1 MGRWRG
7 AAVTVCGLVLLS
19 GCAADTPGTAQTQ
32 GYRPLPAASVS
43 AAPITLGEH
52 TLAVS
57 PDGTRA
63 VVRVDRK
70 WCVLP
75 VATPT
80 DPATGVCPVLPTGA
94 SVGTAA
100 FSPDGTRV
108 AMSEDYARTFRGRL
122 WIVDA
127 ATGSALAA
135 AAPGAA
141 GGVPSS
147 GAPSSAASSSGGL
160 RATIERYAAFGW
172 NGTDGALV
180 AVEFGPG
187 KGAPDVLVRVDPATG
202 SRSPITELS
211 GSGRFNG
218 YLAVGGGAAA
228 VGVQGS
234 SGRQTS
240 VSVVTL
246 ADGSQRS
253 LDTELGP
260 VLSPDATLA
269 YPMAVSPDGSR
280 VVVGALDQRGFQV
293 LAPIVVD
300 LASSSTTAWGG
311 LSDTRAIAAAFA
323 PDGAQLALLVTTGKG
338 PGGAVDLVI
347 SDGTAAPRRLAG
359 TTSSGTGEQ
368 LEWSPLDVV
377 APRSL
382 FGYLTDDA
390 VAWQLTG

>member
-1 MGRWRG
+1 MC
-7 AAVTVCGLVLLS
+7 ALVLLS
-19 GCAADTPGTAQTQ
+19 GCAADTAGTAQTQ
-32 GYRPLPAASVS
+32 GYRPLPTASVS
-43 AAPITLGEH
+43 ASPIRLGEN

-63 VVRVDRK
+63 VVRVERK

-80 DPATGVCPVLPTGA
+80 DPATGVCPVLPNGA
-94 SVGTAA
+94 AVGAAA
-100 FSPDGTRV
+100 FSPDGARV

-135 AAPGAA
+135 APPGAA
-141 GGVPSS
+141 GITQSS
-147 GAPSSAASSSGGL
+147 AASSSAASSSGGL
-160 RATIERYAAFGW
+160 RATTERYAAFGW
-172 NGTDGALV
+172 NGTDGALI

-187 KGAPDVLVRVDPATG
+187 KGAPDVLVRLDPATG
-202 SRSPITELS
+202 SRTPIAELS

-218 YLAVGGGAAA
+218 HLVVGGGAAA
-228 VGVQGS
+228 VGVQGP

-240 VSVVTL
+240 VAVVTL

-253 LDTELGP
+253 LDAEVGP
-260 VLSPDATLA
+260 ALSPDATVA

-280 VVVGALDQRGFQV
+280 VVVGSLDQRGFEV

-300 LASSSTTAWGG
+300 LASSSATAWGG
-311 LSDTRAIAAAFA
+311 LSDALAIAAAFA
-323 PDGAQLALLVTTGKG
+323 PDGAQLALLVTTDSG

-359 TTSSGTGEQ
+359 TTSRGTGEQ
-368 LEWSPLDVV
+368 LDWSPRNVV

-382 FGYLTDDA
+382 HGSLTDDA